1 MSRSDEFFKIYFGWL
16 IIKVYGWSRHL
27 CRVKGVELNE
37 QHAVS
42 DPDRVA
48 DEVASLVQMSV
59 SLSLSLLCQCI
70 NSRFLE
76 NKACLIL
83 CKLHFIRQVHTLTRE
98 NLEANKLMSVEEY

>member
-59 SLSLSLLCQCI
+59 SLSLSLSCV
-70 NSRFLE
+70 N
-76 NKACLIL
+76 ALIL
-83 CKLHFIRQVHTLTRE
+83 VFSRIKHVSF
-98 NLEANKLMSVEEY
+98 SVNYISYDKYTP